1 MVESLYPDIRA
12 DSPMDKNAK
21 KAMLIENAV
30 ESVNELN
37 VNCRRKFVSGIA
49 ADDADI
55 NRYAVTYNTAKVV

>member
-21 KAMLIENAV
+21 KAKLIENAV

-37 VNCRRKFVSGIA
+37 VNCRMRFVSGIA